1 MYDNYHNL
9 GDYEDEMMGRSEE
22 FISKEYPVPPLGI
35 MPRKLWN
42 ERRVVDI
49 VEAAKR
55 FRDAGYDIPK
65 EWQDEYNDLIRTL

>member
-35 MPRKLWN
+35 MPHKFWV
-42 ERRVVDI
+42 ERRVIDI
-49 VEAAKR
+49 VAAATR
-55 FRDAGYDIPK
+55 YRDAGFPIPK
-65 EWQDEYNDLIRTL
+65 EWQEEYNDLIKEL